1 MHNNTAT
8 VMLAAPPVTTTLVDL
23 LRERAS
29 HLPAQRA
36 YTFLRDG
43 DGAES
48 HLTYGELDE
57 RARAIAAH
65 LQAQGLGG
73 ERAVM
78 LYPPGLD
85 FIAAFFGCLYARV
98 VAAPVYAPRR
108 NASFERVQ
116 KVCEDARA
124 TPVLGT
130 RAVLE
135 RLGAHA
141 GSRGVIWLPP
151 YHDMGLIGG
160 VLVPLLG
167 AFPVV
172 LMSPVSA
179 LQRPIRW
186 LQAIGKYRAT
196 ISGGPN
202 FAYELCLDK
211 VTAEQCEGL
220 DLSSWRVAFN
230 GAEPIRADTLQR
242 FSRHFASCGF
252 RRQAFYPCYGL
263 AEASLFVT
271 GSAPELA
278 PVTAMFDRA
287 ALTAGRVVEVDAA
300 RHGQRLVSPGR
311 PSASEHV
318 VIVDPDTRA
327 ACLPAHVGE
336 IWIAGPSVAHG
347 YWNRPDESAHTFD
360 ARLADGEGPYMRSGD
375 LGFVKDG
382 ELFVTGRLKELIIVR
397 GHNHYPQ
404 DIELTAAQSHPLLRA
419 GRGAAFAVEHEKE
432 EVLVLV
438 HEVDRRHDEET
449 LPEAI
454 GAVRAA
460 GSVEHQLQLGAVVL
474 VKAGTVPVTS
484 SGKVQRNACRALWQ
498 SGDLPVLAA
507 GCAQRPHKT
516 HTEKNEMDLP
526 RQYRASEELE
536 RFLGDHENP
545 ASEKSFHKVMQWD
558 EQEAFPQAAVDE
570 LYRFG
575 MNLHYVPVEYGG
587 CCASYDEFL

>member
-8 VMLAAPPVTTTLVDL
+8 VMPAASAVTTTLVDL

-65 LQAQGLGG
+65 LQAQGLSG

-124 TPVLGT
+124 TTVLGT

-135 RLGAHA
+135 HLGEQLRESGIDRLKPIATDDISFAQAAEWRDGDHSADDLAFLQYTSGSTATPRGVMLTHGNLMHNLQLIHRRFGAHA

-271 GSAPELA
+271 GNAPELA

-300 RHGQRLVSPGR
+300 RHGQRLVSSGR

-419 GRGAAFAVEHEKE
+419 GRGAAFAVEREDE

-460 GSVEHQLQLGAVVL
+460 VSVEHQLQLGAVVL

-507 GCAQRPHKT
+507 G
-516 HTEKNEMDLP
+516 
-526 RQYRASEELE
+526 
-536 RFLGDHENP
+536 
-545 ASEKSFHKVMQWD
+545 
-558 EQEAFPQAAVDE
+558 
-570 LYRFG
+570 
-575 MNLHYVPVEYGG
+575 
-587 CCASYDEFL
+587 

>member
-8 VMLAAPPVTTTLVDL
+8 VMPAASAVTTTLVDL

-65 LQAQGLGG
+65 LQAQGLSG

-124 TPVLGT
+124 TTVLGT

-135 RLGAHA
+135 HLGEQLRESGIDRLKPLATDDISFAQAAEWRDGDHSADDLAFLQYTSGSTATPRGVMLTHGNLMHNLQLIHRRFGAHA

-271 GSAPELA
+271 GNAPELA

-300 RHGQRLVSPGR
+300 RHGQRLVSSGR

-419 GRGAAFAVEHEKE
+419 GRGAAFAVEREDE

-460 GSVEHQLQLGAVVL
+460 VSVEHQLQLGAVVL

-507 GCAQRPHKT
+507 G
-516 HTEKNEMDLP
+516 
-526 RQYRASEELE
+526 
-536 RFLGDHENP
+536 
-545 ASEKSFHKVMQWD
+545 
-558 EQEAFPQAAVDE
+558 
-570 LYRFG
+570 
-575 MNLHYVPVEYGG
+575 
-587 CCASYDEFL
+587 

>member
-8 VMLAAPPVTTTLVDL
+8 AMPAALPAATTLVDL
-23 LRERAS
+23 LRERAA

-65 LQAQGLGG
+65 LQARGLSG

-85 FIAAFFGCLYARV
+85 FIVAFFGCLYARV

-108 NASFERVQ
+108 NASFDRVQ
-116 KVCEDARA
+116 KVCDDARA
-124 TPVLGT
+124 AAVLGT
-130 RAVLE
+130 CAVLE
-135 RLGAHA
+135 HLGEQLRESGIDRLKPIATDDISLAQAPEWRDDHHSADDLAFLQYTSGSTATPRGVMLTHGNLMHNLQLIHRRFGAHA

-287 ALTAGRVVEVDAA
+287 ALTAGRAVEADGAL
-300 RHGQRLVSPGR
+300 RGQRLVSSGR

-327 ACLPAHVGE
+327 ACPPAHVGE

-347 YWNRPDESAHTFD
+347 YWNRPEESAHTFD

-419 GRGAAFAVEHEKE
+419 GRGAAFAVEREGD

-438 HEVDRRHDEET
+438 HEIDRRHDEET

-460 GSVEHQLQLGAVVL
+460 VSVEHQLQLGAVVL
-474 VKAGTVPVTS
+474 VKAGAVPVTS

-498 SGDLPVLAA
+498 SGELPVLAA
-507 GCAQRPHKT
+507 G
-516 HTEKNEMDLP
+516 
-526 RQYRASEELE
+526 
-536 RFLGDHENP
+536 
-545 ASEKSFHKVMQWD
+545 
-558 EQEAFPQAAVDE
+558 
-570 LYRFG
+570 
-575 MNLHYVPVEYGG
+575 
-587 CCASYDEFL
+587 